1 MAPAAYQQVLTT
13 LNARLADDFRRL
25 NSARTP
31 SAISSAS
38 STAGTDVS
46 SGVSQLQGV
55 VPPVPLEA
63 AHAAL
68 ISALGNFGND
78 LQGAATA
85 ASQNQ
90 VCTGPSATA
99 VISRG
104 NGSAQL
110 RSVAAQLATADP
122 AHPAP
127 VGTFL
132 PPATA
137 DRNRRL
143 ANGTLVKGST
153 GGGLG
158 TLNIANGGGTDA
170 TISLVLRRARTAT
183 IAVYVH
189 RRSSYTVTGIDDG
202 SYQVYITSGRDW
214 DRHRFTRTCDFQK
227 FDQNLTYTTTS
238 TQYTTYHIT
247 LTPVH
252 GGTAAISPVDPNQ
265 FPAS

>member
-1 MAPAAYQQVLTT
+1 MAPAAYQQVLTA
-13 LNARLADDFRRL
+13 LNAKLTSDFRRL

-31 SAISSAS
+31 SAVSSAS
-38 STAGTDVS
+38 STAGTDAS
-46 SGVSQLQGV
+46 SGLSQLQGV

-68 ISALGNFGND
+68 ISALSNFGND

-85 ASQNQ
+85 AGNSQ

-99 VISRG
+99 MISRG

-110 RSVAAQLATADP
+110 RSAAAQLTAADP
-122 AHPAP
+122 AHPAQ

-137 DRNRRL
+137 DTSRRL
-143 ANGTLVKGST
+143 ANGTLIKDST

-170 TISLVLRRARTAT
+170 TISLVLRRAHTAT
-183 IAVYVH
+183 IAVYIR

-202 SYQVYITSGRDW
+202 SYQVYVTSGRDW

-227 FDQNLTYTTTS
+227 FDQDLNYTTTS
-238 TQYTTYHIT
+238 SEYTTYHIT
-247 LTPVH
+247 LTPIQ
-252 GGTAAISPVDPNQ
+252 GGTATISPVDPGQ